1 MLYLLH
7 LTSTVEFFRLQKDGT
22 WRKCEYQSKMEPNDF
37 STNDPTIIIS
47 KQIVNVA
54 QEINNKSYIIKR
66 EKEIT
71 PTKDDQLFYAA
82 RILRKDF
89 PPIPTIERLKD
100 VIRGGDNKHIN
111 VLIID
116 VNGDFKLKQAPPFD
130 FTIKDPTVCVRHEA
144 FAAGNDHVGKN
155 AAESASLINSLYRDM
170 LERWVT
176 HLRTGKVDI
185 FVDYSARKGTEA
197 LLEELKE
204 MKKNWQ
210 SQY

>member
-22 WRKCEYQSKMEPNDF
+22 WRKCKYESKMEPNDF

-54 QEINNKSYIIKR
+54 QEINNKSYTIKR

-100 VIRGGDNKHIN
+100 VISGGDNKHIN

-116 VNGDFKLKQAPPFD
+116 VNGDFKLKQTPPFD
-130 FTIKDPTVCVRHEA
+130 FTIKDPTVCARHEA
-144 FAAGNDHVGKN
+144 FTARNDNVGKN
-155 AAESASLINSLYRDM
+155 AAESANFINSLYRDM
-170 LERWVT
+170 LERWVN
-176 HLRTGKVDI
+176 HLRTGKVNI

-197 LLEELKE
+197 ILEELKK
-204 MKKNWQ
+204 MKENWQ

>member
-22 WRKCEYQSKMEPNDF
+22 WRKCEYESKMEPNDF
-37 STNDPTIIIS
+37 STNDSTIIIS

-54 QEINNKSYIIKR
+54 QEINSKSYIIKR

-71 PTKDDQLFYAA
+71 PAKDDQLFYAA

-89 PPIPTIERLKD
+89 PPIPTVERLKD
-100 VIRGGDNKHIN
+100 VISGGDNKHIN

-116 VNGDFKLKQAPPFD
+116 VNGDFKLKQTPPFD
-130 FTIKDPTVCVRHEA
+130 FTIKDPTVCARHEA
-144 FAAGNDHVGKN
+144 FTARNDNIGKN
-155 AAESASLINSLYRDM
+155 AAESANFINSLYRDM
-170 LERWVT
+170 LERWVN
-176 HLRTGKVDI
+176 HLRTGKVNI

-197 LLEELKE
+197 ILEELKK
-204 MKKNWQ
+204 MKENWQ

>member
-22 WRKCEYQSKMEPNDF
+22 WRKCKYESKMEPNDF

-54 QEINNKSYIIKR
+54 QEINNESYIIKR

-100 VIRGGDNKHIN
+100 VISGGDNKYIN

-116 VNGDFKLKQAPPFD
+116 VNGDFKLKQTPPFD
-130 FTIKDPTVCVRHEA
+130 FTIKDPTVCARHEA
-144 FAAGNDHVGKN
+144 FTARNDNVGKN
-155 AAESASLINSLYRDM
+155 AAESANFINSLYRDM
-170 LERWVT
+170 LERWVN
-176 HLRTGKVDI
+176 HLRTGKVNI

-197 LLEELKE
+197 ILEELKK
-204 MKKNWQ
+204 MKENWQ